1 MVLQNSHQ
9 LSELSQ
15 KIINLRKYAENFQ
28 AFQSRQNQIEQAVA
42 KTIPL
47 VQSLRAF
54 RQREIVNFDLT
65 QKADSLLEL
74 IANVEA
80 RFQEDP
86 EWIIDNQNFNN
97 KNSFN
102 SKVNQL
108 QNALREQLSHAWGLY
123 RTEKMPNT
131 NKEFLKVLD
140 KVSAFKPTIQR
151 IRYLELQIQ
160 GSNSIP
166 ESFEDFEKVDRLI
179 EQLKQCW
186 DRLDADEVPEAVL
199 NFLRI
204 AANEGATLSLLTPE
218 VKDWLTKHDLIDSLR
233 IRLISNPLGS
243 E

>member
-108 QNALREQLSHAWGLY
+108 QNALREQLSHAWRLY
-123 RTEKMPNT
+123 RTEKMPST
-131 NKEFLKVLD
+131 NQEVLKVLD
-140 KVSAFKPTIQR
+140 KVSAFKPTIQQ
-151 IRYLELQIQ
+151 IRSLELQIQ

-166 ESFEDFEKVDRLI
+166 QSSEDFEKVDRLI

-186 DRLDADEVPEAVL
+186 DKLDADEVPEAVL

-218 VKDWLTKHDLIDSLR
+218 VKDWLTKHDLMDALR
-233 IRLISNPLGS
+233 IRLISNPLAS